1 MSEAEY
7 VNQCFSFLDARSI
20 NDFFTESQQ
29 DLENQKYFKEFRII
43 LLHAYLW
50 FSRNRV
56 NRIWSNYPLAS
67 LPEACKGSK
76 AMLRGG
82 GHTALERARTMEI
95 MADSSFT
102 DKTCHP

>member
-1 MSEAEY
+1 MI
-7 VNQCFSFLDARSI
+7 FTDTLSI
-20 NDFFTESQQ
+20 NDF
-29 DLENQKYFKEFRII
+29 LLNQRKIWKTGNILVRII

-82 GHTALERARTMEI
+82 GPGHTALERARTMEI

-102 DKTCHP
+102 DKTYHP